1 VVVILRCRTN
11 RTKPSAIGLLRI
23 GKGISGCAA
32 IVRRG
37 VKTTERN
44 LTMLVLSRK
53 VGERIQIDA
62 DIYVEVLEAK
72 PDKVRLGITAP
83 QAVRIYRQEL
93 LTKEEEYERA
103 K

>member
-1 VVVILRCRTN
+1 
-11 RTKPSAIGLLRI
+11 
-23 GKGISGCAA
+23 
-32 IVRRG
+32 
-37 VKTTERN
+37 
-44 LTMLVLSRK
+44 MLVLSRK

-93 LTKEEEYERA
+93 LTKEEEHEA